1 MKRTEY
7 RYQVGEVVNGT
18 LKIVEQTRKS
28 MNKNNYTN
36 RAYIVQSLVY
46 PDAPTYIITEY
57 HLLRGQGC
65 SYKVGQ
71 RVYEG
76 NSLYSIEKIRP
87 FLTNI
92 EQAKKIARTST
103 KKIIAKCTNC
113 ETKREIAA
121 RDLNLYGVCCKI
133 CSKSISY
140 PELFMTSYL
149 KAKGISFETQVRYN
163 DLPNRRF
170 DFKIKLNN
178 KNILI
183 ETHGNQ
189 HYSDKSKKWGFSD
202 TIKSDSEKREFCYNK
217 GIELIELDCRIS
229 SFEYIEK
236 SINNNETLPNIDLKD
251 ISKIKNF
258 IEKNKKYDVKKI
270 IEQYKQG
277 HSTLEIGKFHNVSD
291 KIILSILKKVKI
303 PIRSSHKLSAKEYN
317 SLIEEYMKGDTMK
330 NIASKYGITRSAVGI
345 ILKRNNV
352 TTRIIGKKVKCLNT
366 GEVFI
371 NIKKASEWAIQA
383 CKISECCKGKRNF
396 SGKHPITGEKLT
408 WEYVEEQIENNTYSN
423 NEENLHIA

>member
-1 MKRTEY
+1 MRTEY
-7 RYQVGEVVNGT
+7 KYKVGEVVNET
-18 LKIVEQTRKS
+18 LKIVEQTRKL

-36 RAYIVQSLVY
+36 RAYVVQSLIY
-46 PDAPTYIITEY
+46 PDAPTYTITEY

-71 RVYEG
+71 RIYEG

-92 EQAKKIARTST
+92 EQAKKLARTST
-103 KKIIAKCTNC
+103 KKIIVKCTNC
-113 ETKREIAA
+113 GTKREIMA
-121 RDLNLYGVCCKI
+121 RDLNLYGICCKI

-140 PELFMTSYL
+140 PELFMASYL
-149 KAKGISFETQVRYN
+149 KVKGISFETQVKYD

-170 DFKIKLNN
+170 DFKIELNN

-189 HYSDKSKKWGFSD
+189 HYSNISKKWGFSD
-202 TIKSDSEKREFCYNK
+202 TIKSDSEKRKFCYNR

-236 SINNNETLPNIDLKD
+236 NINNNETLPNIDLED
-251 ISKIKNF
+251 VEKIKNF

-277 HSTLEIGKFHNVSD
+277 YSTLEIGEFHNVSD
-291 KIILSILKKVKI
+291 NIILSVLKKAKT
-303 PIRSSHKLSAKEYN
+303 PIRSSHKLSAEEYN
-317 SLIEEYMKGDTMK
+317 YLIEDYMNGETMK
-330 NIASKYGITRSAVGI
+330 NIASKYRITRSAVGV

-352 TTRIIGKKVKCLNT
+352 TIRTIGKKVKCLNT
-366 GEVFI
+366 GEVFT

-383 CKISECCKGKRNF
+383 CKISECCKGKRNYA
-396 SGKHPITGEKLT
+396 GKHPITGEKLR
-408 WEYVEEQIENNTYSN
+408 WEYVD
-423 NEENLHIA
+423 NE